1 MAYKVEIAP
10 LANKDLKEILD
21 YLEELTN
28 ELGCII
34 DAVQALFLSL
44 LYEWKEKKESPQD
57 GDSWNR

>member
-1 MAYKVEIAP
+1 M
-10 LANKDLKEILD
+10 D
-21 YLEELTN
+21 LEELTN

-34 DAVQALFLSL
+34 DAVQALFLSP

>member
-21 YLEELTN
+21 YN

-34 DAVQALFLSL
+34 DAVQALFLSP